1 MCKGRAQLPATV
13 EGGLDVG
20 RGASLDKAPLQNE
33 YPTVGSYRHLLI
45 LHKLGARYGRGL
57 AAAHVLKP

>member
-1 MCKGRAQLPATV
+1 MCRDRAQLPATV

-33 YPTVGSYRHLLI
+33 YPTLGSYKHLLI
-45 LHKLGARYGRGL
+45 LHKTQR
-57 AAAHVLKP
+57 